1 MQIACSF
8 FATIIYM
15 AKNNAAQRR
24 YREKDNAK
32 KRERYHNDKEYRE
45 KKLAQAR
52 KYHKEN
58 PEVNRRSRKKRE
70 KEKPDEIRAWRI
82 EYRLKNKDRIKK
94 VRHEKYLRNKER
106 ENKQSKEWIKKNK
119 ERFAEWR
126 RAYEKKP
133 SVRAK
138 INARYNKR
146 IKTDVIFR
154 IRRNLKGRI
163 YEYIK
168 IKKGRKQGT
177 MKELLGC
184 DWKFFKSYLEK
195 KFQPGMTWKNYGK
208 WHIDHIM
215 PLSKFDLSLKSE
227 QLKSCHHTNLQP
239 LWAIDNIKKQNK
251 INQRRKQ

>member
-1 MQIACSF
+1 MVDRLKKYKTEAE
-8 FATIIYM
+8 
-15 AKNNAAQRR
+15 KKAAYKRR
-24 YREKDNAK
+24 REKDNAQH
-32 KRERYHNDKEYRE
+32 RERYNKDKEFRE
-45 KKLAQAR
+45 KRLAQIR
-52 KYHKEN
+52 KYHKQN
-58 PEVNRRSRKKRE
+58 PEVNRKSRKKRE
-70 KEKPDEIRAWRI
+70 KEKPEEIQAWRN
-82 EYRLKNKDRIKK
+82 EYRLKNKDKLKK
-94 VRHEKYLRNKER
+94 RRSNYY
-106 ENKQSKEWIKKNK
+106 KKNK
-119 ERFAEWR
+119 DKENQYSKKYLKENKEKIAVWR
-126 RAYEKKP
+126 RAYEKTP
-133 SVRAK
+133 EVRAK
-138 INARYNKR
+138 INARFNKR

-227 QLKSCHHTNLQP
+227 QFKSCHHTNLQP
-239 LWAIDNIKKQNK
+239 LWAIDNIRKQNK
-251 INQRRKQ
+251 